1 MEISVLLFQFL
12 KSGEISL
19 LTKGKKSLELKV
31 ENKNLNVN
39 LLDKKLMKD
48 LMKISSREKTFW
60 GRFRSLKSIAD
71 NLKSE
76 GLTITVSYEGSVV
89 LKLGYEA
96 SSSPLGDA
104 IEIGDLSKLL
114 RLVLI

>member
-1 MEISVLLFQFL
+1 MEIPLLLFHFL

-39 LLDKKLMKD
+39 LLDKKVMKD
-48 LMKISSREKTFW
+48 LMKVSLRDKTFW
-60 GRFRSLKSIAD
+60 GRFRSLKDIAD

-76 GLTITVSYEGSVV
+76 GFTIAISYEGAIV
-89 LKLGYEA
+89 LKLGSEV
-96 SSSPLGDA
+96 SSSLLGDA